1 MSPDERKVSSG
12 FFHGLVNRPITLL
25 VLFVALLVI
34 GVISYVRIPL
44 QLMPDGLTEP
54 GVWVEIFHPGASAL
68 ENEEK
73 VARPMEEQL
82 RTLTGVKNINSNS
95 GENSVGIW
103 VSFDV
108 STNMDFAKAEVRD
121 RIERARGSMPTT
133 VREIGIFTFSMDQ
146 IPIVW
151 MALLHPG
158 DSERNDFLVDNV
170 ITRRLEAVDG
180 VGRIDVDG
188 LLDDSV
194 RILLDEERVFAANLD
209 IGGLIR
215 RLSSD
220 NFSLP
225 MGEVTDGGSRIMLR
239 SDMRFS
245 SPEEIANYPIGNGLR
260 LNDVGRVIHAKT
272 VRNRLAKIDG
282 AYSFEAAIYK
292 DSQANTVATC
302 KRIEET
308 LAGLRED
315 PRLADFEFLVLW
327 NQGETI
333 EGSLNQLKQTA
344 LWGGGLA
351 IIVLF
356 VFLRRVRTT
365 LAVALSIPFSVI
377 LSVTVLYFA
386 GGTFNLLTM
395 CGITLALG
403 MLVDN
408 SVVVIENVAR
418 LRAKGLDPRN
428 AAVVGARDVALAVSL
443 ATLTTIVVF
452 LPMIFMTENPI
463 LRLMF
468 AELGLPLCIALAF
481 SLLGALV
488 FLPVMASRIG
498 GGRGRVTT
506 GIAHLLAPITRLPVR
521 LVACLIGGVR
531 ALWFA
536 GVRGA
541 FALNRI
547 ALGLLAPIRWVV
559 VLGVI
564 ALLAM
569 QVLRVTNLMLP
580 FEERMKAF
588 GADGKASPLL
598 LTIAGASALG
608 AALIALLAL
617 PLWNRRPK
625 LPPQRPAAFVPQGD
639 SMIDFMVRSNQALVA
654 WSLKHRILAVFF
666 AFVAFLSGCVVKET
680 QMEMTAFGEDEDTG
694 RLTIEVDLE
703 ENFTLEE
710 ADREMAHY
718 DAFFEER
725 KEQYGFEHIST
736 SFRADGGRVRLYWGR
751 GNTRENLEA
760 TRRDVIENLVVPPGH
775 TVRYFEDE
783 AAEDSRSKNVVT
795 WRIVG
800 PDSEELER
808 YGLQAI
814 ALLEG
819 LPDLTSLQ
827 SPLEDAPGQV
837 QVVMDSEQAN
847 SLGVTAD
854 MALDNIAWALRGWQ
868 LPRYQEEGREIPLIL
883 EYDEEEL
890 AGLSTLKDL
899 QIFTGNSVVPLA
911 SFAQLE
917 FTSGSRQI
925 RRRNGQVSFTIRGR
939 VESPLHQK
947 KVSDAG
953 YEILRGELDMPRG
966 YAIGEEDLISN
977 RADEEMK
984 DILLALVLS
993 GVLVF
998 LLMAILFESL
1008 LLPLSVLTTIF
1019 FAYTGAIWTL
1029 FLTGTVMD
1037 SIGWIGIIILV
1048 GVVVN
1053 NGIVLVDR
1061 IHGLRDQLDRTQ
1073 AVLEGC
1079 ATRVRPILMT
1089 ALTTVI
1095 GLLPMAMAQPTGNGI
1110 DYRALATCVAGGLAI
1125 STFFTLWVV
1134 PVAYTVLDDLAHVL
1148 TLRLKWALRPVRKRA
1163 PATGGTA
1170 APVMDRAD

>member
-1 MSPDERKVSSG
+1 MSPDERKTSG
-12 FFHGLVNRPITLL
+12 FFHGLVGRPITLL
-25 VLFVALLVI
+25 VLFVALVVVGLI
-34 GVISYVRIPL
+34 AYARIPL
-44 QLMPDGLTEP
+44 QLMPEGLTDP
-54 GVWVEIFHPGASAL
+54 GVWIQVFHPGASAL

-73 VARPMEEQL
+73 VARPMEEQM
-82 RTLTGVKNINSNS
+82 RTLAGVENIYSFS
-95 GENSVGIW
+95 DENTVGIW
-103 VSFDV
+103 VAFDV

-121 RIERARGSMPTT
+121 RIERARGLMPET

-146 IPIVW
+146 IPIIW
-151 MALLHPG
+151 MAMLHPG
-158 DSERNDFLVDNV
+158 DSDRTDFLVDSV
-170 ITRRLEAVDG
+170 IKRRLEAVDG
-180 VGRIDVDG
+180 VGKIDVEG

-194 RILLDEERVFAANLD
+194 RILLDEDRVFAANMD
-209 IGGLIR
+209 IGGLIG
-215 RLSSD
+215 RLSND

-245 SPEEIANYPIGNGLR
+245 SPEEIEDYPVGNGLR
-260 LNDVGRVIHAKT
+260 VSDIGRVIKAKT

-282 AYSFEAAIYK
+282 AYSFEAAIFK

-302 KRIEET
+302 ERIEAT
-308 LAGLRED
+308 LEQLRND
-315 PRLADFEFLVLW
+315 PRLSDFQFVVFW

-333 EGSLNQLKQTA
+333 EGSLNQLSQTA

-351 IIVLF
+351 VIVLF

-386 GGTFNLLTM
+386 GGTFNILTM

-408 SVVVIENVAR
+408 SVVVIENIAR
-418 LRAKGLDPRN
+418 LRAKGYDARSS
-428 AAVVGARDVALAVSL
+428 AVSGARDVALAVSL

-488 FLPVMASRIG
+488 FLPVMASRIAG
-498 GGRGRVTT
+498 PRHAPTERFAG
-506 GIAHLLAPITRLPVR
+506 LLAPIARIPVR
-521 LVACLIGGVR
+521 LVALLIAGVR
-531 ALWFA
+531 AVWYFSLAAVFGISRACVFVLGWWPMRA
-536 GVRGA
+536 
-541 FALNRI
+541 AL
-547 ALGLLAPIRWVV
+547 
-559 VLGVI
+559 VLGVLGV
-564 ALLAM
+564 AGWRASQLFS
-569 QVLRVTNLMLP
+569 VSVP

-588 GADGKASPLL
+588 GASGEATEQHLGTL
-598 LTIAGASALG
+598 IFCALG
-608 AALIALLAL
+608 AVLIALFAL
-617 PLWNRRPK
+617 PVWRRRPK
-625 LPPQRPAAFVPQGD
+625 LPPARPASFVPAGD
-639 SMIDFMVRSNQALVA
+639 SLIDFMVRANQSLVA
-654 WSLKHRILAVFF
+654 WSLKHRILAVKF
-666 AFVAFLSGCVVKET
+666 AFLAFLTGLGVQG
-680 QMEMTAFGEDEDTG
+680 QMEMAAFGEDEDTG
-694 RLTIEVDLE
+694 RLTIEIDLE
-703 ENFTLEE
+703 ENFTLIE

-718 DAFFEER
+718 ESFFIER
-725 KEQYGFEHIST
+725 KEQYGFKHLAS
-736 SFRADGGRVRLYWGR
+736 SFSELGGRFRLFWEH

-760 TRRDVIENLVVPPGH
+760 TRRDVIANLEVPPGH
-775 TVRYFEDE
+775 VVRYFEDE
-783 AAEDSRSKNVVT
+783 ESDDSRSKNVVT
-795 WRIVG
+795 WRLVG
-800 PDSEELER
+800 PDSEELE
-808 YGLQAI
+808 GFGMQAI
-814 ALLEG
+814 ELLKD

-827 SPLEDAPGQV
+827 SPFENAPGQV
-837 QVVMDSEQAN
+837 QIVMDSDQAN
-847 SLGVTAD
+847 AFGVTAD
-854 MALDNIAWALRGWQ
+854 MALNNIAWALRGWQ
-868 LPRYQEEGREIPLIL
+868 LPRYQEEGREVPLIL
-883 EYDEEEL
+883 EYDKEEL
-890 AGLSTLKDL
+890 AGLSTLKDM
-899 QIFTGNSVVPLA
+899 QIFTGESTVPLA
-911 SFAQLE
+911 SFAELE
-917 FTSGSRQI
+917 FTSGARQI

-947 KVSDAG
+947 KVSEAG
-953 YEILRGELDMPRG
+953 YAILRRDLDLPRG
-966 YAIGEEDLISN
+966 YSIGEEDLASTKV
-977 RADEEMK
+977 AEEMR
-984 DILLALVLS
+984 DIQLALLLS
-993 GVLVF
+993 AVLVF

-1019 FAYTGAIWTL
+1019 FAYTGAMWTL

-1061 IHGLRDQLDRTQ
+1061 IHTLRATLPRTE

-1095 GLLPMAMAQPTGNGI
+1095 GLLPMAMAEPTGNGI

-1134 PVAYTVLDDLAHVL
+1134 PLAYTVLDDLAQVL
-1148 TLRLKWALRPVRKRA
+1148 ARRFAWSLRPLRRRGGRA
-1163 PATGGTA
+1163 A
-1170 APVMDRAD
+1170 APVMDKAD